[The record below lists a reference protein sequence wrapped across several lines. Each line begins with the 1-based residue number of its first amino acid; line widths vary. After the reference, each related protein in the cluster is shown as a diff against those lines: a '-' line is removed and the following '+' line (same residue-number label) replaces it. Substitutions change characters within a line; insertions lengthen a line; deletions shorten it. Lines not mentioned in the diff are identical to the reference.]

1 MLVSVHW
8 PLRCIQPQEQ
18 WALYSISL
26 FNVPIILKHLFD
38 IQPQEQWVACQVR
51 GNWARDDSS
60 SSSDTSA
67 GQRFPPHNRTL
78 GVRE

>member
-1 MLVSVHW
+1 MKLKYLN
-8 PLRCIQPQEQ
+8 PC
-18 WALYSISL
+18 YSSPKSRENTAKINLATTLDHHSNRRNANGLTLDMGDIRVIS
-26 FNVPIILKHLFD
+26 D
-38 IQPQEQWVACQVR
+38 E
-51 GNWARDDSS
+51 S